1 MKWLMNLLRNNES
14 GTPTPYNSAEYKG
27 LSDFLLHAP
36 QEKKIEVFTEAA
48 KRANEDQRRTLERAG
63 VPF

>member
-1 MKWLMNLLRNNES
+1 MKWLMNLLRNNDTKTLMPY
-14 GTPTPYNSAEYKG
+14 TPEYKG